1 MRFSRVVTIY
11 MLFLKSTSGGSGF
24 DDRDDGI
31 FQCLPLPADQAPTIQ
46 LRRNLNFE
54 LPIQVSYC
62 QEKKAV
68 LLQQ

>member
-1 MRFSRVVTIY
+1 MRDIRVVTVS
-11 MLFLKSTSGGSGF
+11 MLFLKFASGGSGF
-24 DDRDDGI
+24 DGRNDGI
-31 FQCLPLPADQAPTIQ
+31 PQYLHLSADQALTIQ

>member
-1 MRFSRVVTIY
+1 MRVSRVVTIY
-11 MLFLKSTSGGSGF
+11 MLFLRSTSGGSGF
-24 DDRDDGI
+24 DGRYDRI
-31 FQCLPLPADQAPTIQ
+31 FQCLYVTADQAPTIQ